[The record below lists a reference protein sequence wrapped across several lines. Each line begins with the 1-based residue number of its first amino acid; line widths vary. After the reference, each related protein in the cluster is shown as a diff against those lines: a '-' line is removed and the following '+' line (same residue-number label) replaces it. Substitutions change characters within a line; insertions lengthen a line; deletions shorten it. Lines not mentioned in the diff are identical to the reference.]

1 VAIKYI
7 DIQENLKQA
16 SKIEQIYKEAKVLMG
31 LTHKHIIR
39 LYSAFVVNTDICLI
53 MEYADGG
60 ELVDLV
66 REKDGL
72 SEIEARNII
81 RQVTLAM

>member
-1 VAIKYI
+1 M
-7 DIQENLKQA
+7 
-16 SKIEQIYKEAKVLMG
+16 MG
-31 LTHKHIIR
+31 LTHRNIIR

-60 ELVDLV
+60 ELVDFV

-72 SEIEARNII
+72 SEIDSRNII
-81 RQVTLAM
+81 RQVTLAMQMCHGKGVIHRDLKLENVMFET

>member
-1 VAIKYI
+1 
-7 DIQENLKQA
+7 
-16 SKIEQIYKEAKVLMG
+16 MG
-31 LTHKHIIR
+31 LAHKHIIR
-39 LYSAFVVNTDICLI
+39 LYSAFVVDTDICLI

-81 RQVTLAM
+81 RQVTLAMQLCHGKGVIHRDLKLENVMFET

>member
-1 VAIKYI
+1 MA
-7 DIQENLKQA
+7 
-16 SKIEQIYKEAKVLMG
+16 

-60 ELVDLV
+60 ELVDIV

-81 RQVTLAM
+81 RQVTLAMQMCHGKGVIHRDLKLENVMFET